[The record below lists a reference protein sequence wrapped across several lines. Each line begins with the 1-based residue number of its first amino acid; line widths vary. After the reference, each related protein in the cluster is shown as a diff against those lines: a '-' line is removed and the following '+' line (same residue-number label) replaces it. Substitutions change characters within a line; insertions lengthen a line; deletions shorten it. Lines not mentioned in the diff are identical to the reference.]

1 MLRVIKNRFGSNAE
15 LAVLDMGARGM
26 EEVANPSALFLSTAG
41 ARVCARGSGARGG
54 DGELCCVI
62 ACRDL

>member
-41 ARVCARGSGARGG
+41 ACVHVRVGSGGR
-54 DGELCCVI
+54 
-62 ACRDL
+62 